1 MHVVI
6 SSYMKSFNIGEI
18 AAYEIVSICAALDTN
33 DTNNKEVKTMAKNGS
48 EKKSTEKVESR
59 RAQIIKLV
67 QQDKWTVEK
76 LADKLTKLNSTWE
89 VKKNKQAITGT
100 LADLKKKGW
109 TVEKGADG
117 VIKVEATAAK

>member
-1 MHVVI
+1 
-6 SSYMKSFNIGEI
+6 
-18 AAYEIVSICAALDTN
+18 
-33 DTNNKEVKTMAKNGS
+33 MAKNGS
-48 EKKSTEKVESR
+48 EKKSVEKVESR

-67 QQDKWTVEK
+67 QQGKWTVEK
-76 LADKLTKLNSTWE
+76 LAERLTKLNSEWE

-117 VIKVEATAAK
+117 VIKVETAAAK